1 MVLYHAIS
9 DPALSMRRICNL
21 FTQHSPAQQIN
32 QSMQRQMFSI
42 FEYVQERSECTRL
55 CYQRYKCTTP
65 LLSSDSLNIHQ
76 FNLRVYPCC
85 RRSRL
90 ARGEG
95 LLVDASVGRTGG
107 DGLGL
112 AARGNT
118 LELLADGLDGAGAVA
133 VVDGGRVTEV
143 GVDTSKELA
152 VGGLDVL
159 HDDMALSRLLA
170 VAARP
175 VQLAEVVDG
184 EAVNSDGTSAVLLDD
199 LVFGSGSTTAN
210 D

>member
-1 MVLYHAIS
+1 MYGFKKV
-9 DPALSMRRICNL
+9 
-21 FTQHSPAQQIN
+21 
-32 QSMQRQMFSI
+32 
-42 FEYVQERSECTRL
+42 YVQESNSNLPEYQNPPHHQQRPSEANRIQALPRIPCRVATR
-55 CYQRYKCTTP
+55 
-65 LLSSDSLNIHQ
+65 
-76 FNLRVYPCC
+76 
-85 RRSRL
+85 RL
-90 ARGEG
+90 ARLDGRG
-95 LLVDASVGRTGG
+95 SVDALGAGALG
-107 DGLGL
+107 NGLGL
-112 AARGNT
+112 VSWGGS

-199 LVFGSGSTTAN
+199 LVFGAGGASTGDGCVAILLESQSICVVVSMCEIRKEI
-210 D
+210 

>member
-1 MVLYHAIS
+1 M
-9 DPALSMRRICNL
+9 
-21 FTQHSPAQQIN
+21 
-32 QSMQRQMFSI
+32 
-42 FEYVQERSECTRL
+42 
-55 CYQRYKCTTP
+55 
-65 LLSSDSLNIHQ
+65 
-76 FNLRVYPCC
+76 
-85 RRSRL
+85 RL
-90 ARGEG
+90 ARLDSGSGVLAVAGGALRDRLG
-95 LLVDASVGRTGG
+95 LRA
-107 DGLGL
+107 GLG
-112 AARGNT
+112 A

-159 HDDMALSRLLA
+159 HDDMALSGLLA

-199 LVFGSGSTTAN
+199 LIFGSGSTTAN

>member
-1 MVLYHAIS
+1 MVLYHVVS
-9 DPALSMRRICNL
+9 DPTLSMRRIRNL
-21 FTQHSPAQQIN
+21 FTQHFPAQQIN

-76 FNLRVYPCC
+76 LNVRVYSCC
-85 RRSRL
+85 WRSRL

-133 VVDGGRVTEV
+133 VVDGGRITEV
-143 GVDTSKELA
+143 GVDASKELA
-152 VGGLDVL
+152 VGRLDVL
-159 HDDMALSRLLA
+159 HDDMALSGLLA
-170 VAARP
+170 VTARP

-184 EAVNSDGTSAVLLDD
+184 EAVNSDSTSAVVLNDF
-199 LVFGSGSTTAN
+199 VFSSCSTTTS

>member
-1 MVLYHAIS
+1 
-9 DPALSMRRICNL
+9 
-21 FTQHSPAQQIN
+21 
-32 QSMQRQMFSI
+32 MQRQMFSI

-76 FNLRVYPCC
+76 FNLRGYPCC

-90 ARGEG
+90 ARSEG

-107 DGLGL
+107 NGLGL

>member
-1 MVLYHAIS
+1 M
-9 DPALSMRRICNL
+9 
-21 FTQHSPAQQIN
+21 
-32 QSMQRQMFSI
+32 
-42 FEYVQERSECTRL
+42 
-55 CYQRYKCTTP
+55 
-65 LLSSDSLNIHQ
+65 
-76 FNLRVYPCC
+76 
-85 RRSRL
+85 RL
-90 ARGEG
+90 ARLDSGSGVLAVAGGALGDRLG
-95 LLVDASVGRTGG
+95 LRA
-107 DGLGL
+107 GLG
-112 AARGNT
+112 A

-159 HDDMALSRLLA
+159 HDDMALSGLLA

-199 LVFGSGSTTAN
+199 LIFGSGSTTAN

>member
-1 MVLYHAIS
+1 M
-9 DPALSMRRICNL
+9 
-21 FTQHSPAQQIN
+21 
-32 QSMQRQMFSI
+32 
-42 FEYVQERSECTRL
+42 
-55 CYQRYKCTTP
+55 
-65 LLSSDSLNIHQ
+65 
-76 FNLRVYPCC
+76 
-85 RRSRL
+85 RL
-90 ARGEG
+90 ARLDSGSGVLAVAGGALRDRLG
-95 LLVDASVGRTGG
+95 LRA
-107 DGLGL
+107 GLG
-112 AARGNT
+112 A

-159 HDDMALSRLLA
+159 HDDMALSGLLA
-170 VAARP
+170 VTARP

-199 LVFGSGSTTAN
+199 LIFGSGSTTAN